1 MIKNNQDYRSIL
13 ILITVQKNPIENPIN
28 SSQGAKKQEKCHDS
42 IVVFISTPSLFL
54 YIGDVSVERI
64 HQTKQ
69 KSFVTTFKKV
79 SLGI

>member
-1 MIKNNQDYRSIL
+1 MIKNNRDYRLIL

-42 IVVFISTPSLFL
+42 IVVFICTSSLFL
-54 YIGDVSVERI
+54 YIGDVSVERTY
-64 HQTKQ
+64 QTKQ
-69 KSFVTTFKKV
+69 NDFVTPFKKV